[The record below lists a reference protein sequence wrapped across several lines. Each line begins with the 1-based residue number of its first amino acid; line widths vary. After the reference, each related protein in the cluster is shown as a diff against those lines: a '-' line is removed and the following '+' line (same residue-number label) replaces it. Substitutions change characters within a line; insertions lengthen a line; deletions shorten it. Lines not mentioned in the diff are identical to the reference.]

1 MSCCQCCRSS
11 LRALE
16 NVPVFGHLIA
26 MCYGCTNQKDKA
38 ERAAIKASVGF
49 AFALCNCPAE
59 AADEA
64 LRKRTE
70 RLSSRKLSA
79 RPSWMKA
86 HKERVIQVH
95 KFKH

>member
-1 MSCCQCCRSS
+1 M
-11 LRALE
+11 LE
-16 NVPVFGHLIA
+16 NLPLFGHLIA
-26 MCYGCTNQKDKA
+26 MCYGCLKQKDKA
-38 ERAAIKASVGF
+38 ERAAVKASVGC

-70 RLSSRKLSA
+70 RLATKQLSP

-86 HKERVIQVH
+86 HKEKILQVCDKIQIFIAILFV
-95 KFKH
+95 